1 MTAHKHESWGKSM
14 KAIENKIE
22 RNLMSIV
29 EKRKLRSDL
38 WKSYKWQ
45 NKLVK
50 ALKSQVKVENK
61 KYRLKIKT
69 KVQKKFVKALKS
81 ELSFAKQKLNR
92 LKLAVNNSAV

>member
-1 MTAHKHESWGKSM
+1 
-14 KAIENKIE
+14 
-22 RNLMSIV
+22 MSIV

-61 KYRLKIKT
+61 KYRRIST

-92 LKLAVNNSAV
+92 LKLAVNNSAMM

>member
-1 MTAHKHESWGKSM
+1 MTAHEHESWKKSM

-50 ALKSQVKVENK
+50 VLKSQVKVENK
-61 KYRLKIKT
+61 KYRFSKVKT

-81 ELSFAKQKLNR
+81 DLSFAKQKLNR
-92 LKLAVNNSAV
+92 LKLAVNNV

>member
-1 MTAHKHESWGKSM
+1 MTAHEHESCKKSM

-61 KYRLKIKT
+61 KYRRIST
-69 KVQKKFVKALKS
+69 KVQNKLVKALKS

-92 LKLAVNNSAV
+92 LKLAVNNV

>member
-61 KYRLKIKT
+61 KYRRIST
-69 KVQKKFVKALKS
+69 KVQNKLVKALKS

-92 LKLAVNNSAV
+92 LKLAVNNV